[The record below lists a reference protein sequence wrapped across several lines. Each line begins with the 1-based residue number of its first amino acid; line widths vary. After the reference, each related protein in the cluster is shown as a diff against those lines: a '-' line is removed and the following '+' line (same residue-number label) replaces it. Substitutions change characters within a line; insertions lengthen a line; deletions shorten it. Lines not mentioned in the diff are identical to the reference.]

1 MSAQESSKTRHTEY
15 SLILPVAALIILWF
29 WGNTATF
36 SLVVVI
42 NLIALVAILSSAF
55 SVVRH
60 ADVLAHRLGE
70 PYGSLILSLSVVI
83 LEVSLISALMATGDA
98 APALMRDTLYSI
110 IMIVTCGLVGAA
122 LLLGGRKFA
131 TQYVNL
137 AGVKQY
143 LIAIFPL
150 GIIVLVFPNALPG
163 GNFTVMQALLVSGIS
178 AAMYWVF
185 LLIQTKTHQSLF
197 VYEHEDEGDD
207 PHHGKP
213 SAHSST
219 WHTVWLLVHLIAVIA
234 VTKMNANTLES
245 LLTELK
251 APEQFTGFLVALL
264 ILSPEGLGAI
274 KAVLANQVQRAMNL
288 FFGSVLATIS
298 LTVPAVTL
306 IATLTGQQLIFG
318 LEPPQMMLW
327 VARFLRVHL
336 CIGLHWQDSFEAG
349 CFFFL
354 PFLLLFSCTSGAV
367 TFDTCS
373 DLSSPRNSAVGSV
386 AGIFI
391 IEIT

>member
-1 MSAQESSKTRHTEY
+1 MPHEKTRHTEY
-15 SLILPVAALIILWF
+15 SLILPAVALTVLWF
-29 WGNTATF
+29 F
-36 SLVVVI
+36 SGITSLPIVTGI
-42 NLIALVAILSSAF
+42 NLLALVAILSSAF

-110 IMIVTCGLVGAA
+110 IMIVTAGLVGFA

-143 LIAIFPL
+143 MIAIFPL
-150 GIIVLVFPNALPG
+150 AILVLVFPNALPG
-163 GNFTVMQALLVSGIS
+163 GNFTPAQALLIAAIS
-178 AAMYWVF
+178 AAMYGVF

-207 PHHGKP
+207 GDPHHGKP
-213 SAHSST
+213 SAHSSL
-219 WHTVWLLVHLIAVIA
+219 WHTIWLIVHLIAVIS
-234 VTKMNANTLES
+234 VTKMNANTLEF
-245 LLTELK
+245 LLTELN

-274 KAVLANQVQRAMNL
+274 RAVLMNQVQRAMNL

-306 IATLTGQQLIFG
+306 IATLTDQQLIFG
-318 LEPPQMMLW
+318 LEPPQMVIM
-327 VARFLRVHL
+327 
-336 CIGLHWQDSFEAG
+336 
-349 CFFFL
+349 
-354 PFLLLFSCTSGAV
+354 
-367 TFDTCS
+367 
-373 DLSSPRNSAVGSV
+373 SAVLILCHISFSTGRTNV
-386 AGIFI
+386 LNGAAHLALFAGYLLTIML
-391 IEIT
+391 

>member
-1 MSAQESSKTRHTEY
+1 MPGHEKTRHTEY
-15 SLILPVAALIILWF
+15 SLIFPVAALAVLSF
-29 WGNTATF
+29 FGNQTA
-36 SLVVVI
+36 LLPVIGI
-42 NLIALVAILSSAF
+42 NLLALVAILFSAF

-110 IMIVTCGLVGAA
+110 IMIVTAGLVGFA

-143 LIAIFPL
+143 MIAIFPL
-150 GIIVLVFPNALPG
+150 AILVLVFPNALPG
-163 GNFTVMQALLVSGIS
+163 GNFTTTQALIIAAIS
-178 AAMYWVF
+178 AAMYGVF

-197 VYEHEDEGDD
+197 VYEHEDDGDD

-213 SAHSST
+213 SAHSSL
-219 WHTVWLLVHLIAVIA
+219 WHTVWLIVHLIAVIA
-234 VTKMNANTLES
+234 VTKMNANPLES
-245 LLTELK
+245 LLTELN
-251 APEQFTGFLVALL
+251 APAQFTGFLVALL

-274 KAVLANQVQRAMNL
+274 RAVLMNQVQRAMNL

-298 LTVPAVTL
+298 LTVPAVTI
-306 IATLTGQQLIFG
+306 IATLTDQQLVFG
-318 LEPPQMMLW
+318 LEPPQMVIM
-327 VARFLRVHL
+327 
-336 CIGLHWQDSFEAG
+336 
-349 CFFFL
+349 
-354 PFLLLFSCTSGAV
+354 
-367 TFDTCS
+367 
-373 DLSSPRNSAVGSV
+373 SAVLILCHISFSTGRTNV
-386 AGIFI
+386 LNGAAHLALFAGYLLTIML
-391 IEIT
+391 

>member
-1 MSAQESSKTRHTEY
+1 MAAHEKTRHSEF
-15 SLILPVAALIILWF
+15 SLIFPVAALTVLILF
-29 WGNTATF
+29 GNQTA
-36 SLVVVI
+36 LLPVVGI
-42 NLIALVAILSSAF
+42 NLLALAGILFSAF

-110 IMIVTCGLVGAA
+110 IMIVTSGLVGFA

-143 LIAIFPL
+143 MIAIFPL
-150 GIIVLVFPNALPG
+150 AILVLVFPNALPG
-163 GNFTVMQALLVSGIS
+163 GNFTTAQALIIAAIS
-178 AAMYWVF
+178 AAMYGVF

-213 SAHSST
+213 SAHSSL
-219 WHTVWLLVHLIAVIA
+219 WHTLWLIVHLVAVIS
-234 VTKMNANTLES
+234 VTKMNANPLEL
-245 LLTELK
+245 LLTELN

-298 LTVPAVTL
+298 LTVPAVSI
-306 IATLTGQQLIFG
+306 IATLTNQQLIFG
-318 LEPPQMMLW
+318 LEPPHMVMLIA
-327 VARFLRVHL
+327 VLILCHISFSTGRTNVLNGAAHL
-336 CIGLHWQDSFEAG
+336 ALFAG
-349 CFFFL
+349 Y
-354 PFLLLFSCTSGAV
+354 LLTIML
-367 TFDTCS
+367 
-373 DLSSPRNSAVGSV
+373 
-386 AGIFI
+386 
-391 IEIT
+391 

>member
-1 MSAQESSKTRHTEY
+1 MSTHESIKTRHKEY
-15 SLILPVAALIILWF
+15 SLIFPVAALLILAN
-29 WGNTATF
+29 WGSTT
-36 SLVVVI
+36 SLPLVIGI
-42 NLIALVAILSSAF
+42 NLLALVAILSSAF

-98 APALMRDTLYSI
+98 APALMRDTLFSI
-110 IMIVTCGLVGAA
+110 IMIVTCGLVGCA

-150 GIIVLVFPNALPG
+150 AIIVLVFPDSLPG
-163 GNFTVMQALLVSGIS
+163 GNFTSAQALLVSAIS
-178 AAMYWVF
+178 AAMYGVF

-197 VYEHEDEGDD
+197 VYEHEDDGED

-213 SAHSST
+213 SAHSSI
-219 WHTVWLLVHLIAVIA
+219 WHTMWLIVHLVAVIA
-234 VTKMNANTLES
+234 VTKMNANPLEF
-245 LLTELK
+245 LLTTLN

-298 LTVPAVTL
+298 LTVPAVTI

-318 LEPPQMMLW
+318 LESPQMVVMVAALVLCQISFSTGRTNVLNGAAHLALFFAYLITVML
-327 VARFLRVHL
+327 
-336 CIGLHWQDSFEAG
+336 
-349 CFFFL
+349 
-354 PFLLLFSCTSGAV
+354 
-367 TFDTCS
+367 
-373 DLSSPRNSAVGSV
+373 
-386 AGIFI
+386 
-391 IEIT
+391 